1 MFSLMDLLLRAKIL
15 YQPFPPKL
23 LNLGQF
29 IKLIQFKTIWIF
41 IKEIQEKS
49 GYEKKRRKL

>member
-1 MFSLMDLLLRAKIL
+1 MFSLMDLLLLAKIL

-29 IKLIQFKTIWIF
+29 RKLIQFKTIWIL